1 MTWIRSH
8 LLKKSLIENF
18 IFYAVWKKHGH
29 VIFIEAEIAFKDKK
43 LNKEAILIIILLVL
57 IRSIKI

>member
-1 MTWIRSH
+1 M
-8 LLKKSLIENF
+8 ENF
-18 IFYAVWKKHGH
+18 IFYAVWRKHGN

-57 IRSIKI
+57 IKNIKI